1 MEGDEIVSK
10 RAAYSRVKAAERRRA
25 KMDLACQNVDV
36 WLNKVELPSIIAGG
50 GLSGE
55 DVRALYEV
63 LQLVEG
69 EVGKNQRLTPIHE
82 RVKTA
87 LKIAE
92 AGSGVMFNRRV
103 DYRPAQKE
111 RAEEREHRR
120 VLARERD
127 RAYYE
132 RNQDEILARRRA
144 ARQAKKGESR

>member
-1 MEGDEIVSK
+1 MEDGEIVIK
-10 RAAYSRVKAAERRRA
+10 RGTYNRVKAAERRRA
-25 KMDLACQNVDV
+25 KMDLACQNVDI
-36 WLNKVELPSIIAGG
+36 WLNKVELASIIAGD

-63 LQLVEG
+63 LHLVEG
-69 EVGKNQRLTPIHE
+69 EVGKNQRLAPIHE

-111 RAEEREHRR
+111 RADERERQR
-120 VLARERD
+120 VLARERSK
-127 RAYYE
+127 AYYE
-132 RNQDEILARRRA
+132 ANRDKVLARRRA
-144 ARQAKKGESR
+144 ARQAKKGESQ